1 MKRCVTTHHAAGFG
15 IIPSGSLWADDSEYL
30 TDDNADC
37 FVDADAPVDD
47 ESEEDDD

>member
-15 IIPSGSLWADDSEYL
+15 TIPAGSLWADDSEYL
-30 TDDNADC
+30 TDDNAKC
-37 FVDADAPVDD
+37 FVDADAPA